1 MLKRTL
7 LVTGMAAAFSLATS
21 ALAFAHGPG
30 ATRTNQPC
38 GWHQGWHMGPMMGQ
52 GMGPGMMSQQG
63 QMPMMGHGMMGQ
75 QGQMPMMGQGQGMGP
90 MMGQQGQMPMMG
102 RGMMGPG
109 YGMGQG
115 MRPGMMGQGMG
126 PGMMQPL
133 RQDLTAADVQHM
145 MEHRLAW
152 QGNPNVKVGTVEEK
166 DDDTIVAEIVTQDG
180 SLVQR
185 LEVDRHTGWM
195 QPAQ

>member
-1 MLKRTL
+1 MFKRTL
-7 LVTGMAAAFSLATS
+7 LAAGIAGAITLGTS
-21 ALAFAHGPG
+21 ALALAHGPG
-30 ATRTNQPC
+30 GSSDHPYG
-38 GWHQGWHMGPMMGQ
+38 GWHYGWHMGPMMGQ
-52 GMGPGMMSQQG
+52 GMGPGMM
-63 QMPMMGHGMMGQ
+63 
-75 QGQMPMMGQGQGMGP
+75 
-90 MMGQQGQMPMMG
+90 
-102 RGMMGPG
+102 GPG

-115 MRPGMMGQGMG
+115 MGPGMMG
-126 PGMMQPL
+126 PL

-152 QGNPNVKVGTVEEK
+152 QGNPNIKLGKVEEQ

-195 QPAQ
+195 QPTQ

>member
-1 MLKRTL
+1 
-7 LVTGMAAAFSLATS
+7 
-21 ALAFAHGPG
+21 
-30 ATRTNQPC
+30 
-38 GWHQGWHMGPMMGQ
+38 MGPMMGQQGQMGQ
-52 GMGPGMMSQQG
+52 GMGPGMMGQQG
-63 QMPMMGHGMMGQ
+63 QMPMMGHGMMGH
-75 QGQMPMMGQGQGMGP
+75 GMGSGMMGQ
-90 MMGQQGQMPMMG
+90 
-102 RGMMGPG
+102 
-109 YGMGQG
+109 
-115 MRPGMMGQGMG
+115 GQGMG

-145 MEHRLAW
+145 MEHRLSW

-185 LEVDRHTGWM
+185 LEVDRHTGRM

>member
-1 MLKRTL
+1 
-7 LVTGMAAAFSLATS
+7 
-21 ALAFAHGPG
+21 
-30 ATRTNQPC
+30 
-38 GWHQGWHMGPMMGQ
+38 MMG
-52 GMGPGMMSQQG
+52 QQG
-63 QMPMMGHGMMGQ
+63 QMPMMGHGMMGH
-75 QGQMPMMGQGQGMGP
+75 GMGSGMMGQ
-90 MMGQQGQMPMMG
+90 
-102 RGMMGPG
+102 
-109 YGMGQG
+109 
-115 MRPGMMGQGMG
+115 GQGMG

-145 MEHRLAW
+145 MEHRLSW

-185 LEVDRHTGWM
+185 LEVDRHTGRM

>member
-1 MLKRTL
+1 MALRKTL
-7 LVTGMAAAFSLATS
+7 LATGLVAAISFGTSTLA
-21 ALAFAHGPG
+21 LAHGPG
-30 ATRTNQPC
+30 GSSGNPYY
-38 GWHQGWHMGPMMGQ
+38 GWHMCP
-52 GMGPGMMSQQG
+52 
-63 QMPMMGHGMMGQ
+63 GMMGQ
-75 QGQMPMMGQGQGMGP
+75 MGP
-90 MMGQQGQMPMMG
+90 
-102 RGMMGPG
+102 GMMGPG

-115 MRPGMMGQGMG
+115 MSPGMMGQGQMG
-126 PGMMQPL
+126 PGMRGQGMMQPL
-133 RQDLTAADVQHM
+133 RQDLSAADVQHM

-185 LEVDRHTGWM
+185 LQVDRHTGWM

>member
-7 LVTGMAAAFSLATS
+7 LVAGIAAAISLGTS
-21 ALAFAHGPG
+21 ALALAHGPG
-30 ATRTNQPC
+30 AAYTNQPC

-52 GMGPGMMSQQG
+52 QGQMPMMGHGQGMGPGMMGQQG
-63 QMPMMGHGMMGQ
+63 QMPMMGHGMMGH
-75 QGQMPMMGQGQGMGP
+75 GMGSGMMGQ
-90 MMGQQGQMPMMG
+90 
-102 RGMMGPG
+102 
-109 YGMGQG
+109 
-115 MRPGMMGQGMG
+115 GQGMG

-145 MEHRLAW
+145 MEHRLSW

-185 LEVDRHTGWM
+185 LEVDRHTGRM